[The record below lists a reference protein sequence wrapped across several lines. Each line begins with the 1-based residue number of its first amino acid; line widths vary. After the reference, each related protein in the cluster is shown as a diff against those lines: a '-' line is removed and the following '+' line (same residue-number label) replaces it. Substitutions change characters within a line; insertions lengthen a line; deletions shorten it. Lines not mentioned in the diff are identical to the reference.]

1 MTRVVAA
8 TEHVSYKQANHDDD
22 DASREADE
30 AETAAA
36 AAAAAAA
43 VVVAARALSPQT
55 NARRMAK
62 RHRGKRR

>member
-36 AAAAAAA
+36 AAAAAA

>member
-8 TEHVSYKQANHDDD
+8 TEHVSYKPANHDDD

-30 AETAAA
+30 AETAA